1 MTPPKFNVGE
11 TVILSSVTRPE
22 ENGVHVIDARVFAED
37 WTIDDGRQV
46 PGWGYRMEC
55 AFGWFHESA
64 LRRRGEASGMDELI
78 AIMSREPHEVT
89 A

>member
-1 MTPPKFNVGE
+1 MTPPKFSVGE

-22 ENGVHVIDARVFAED
+22 ENGLHVIVGRVFADD
-37 WTIDDGRQV
+37 WLIDDGRKV
-46 PGWGYRMEC
+46 PGWGYRLEC

-64 LRRRGEASGMDELI
+64 LRRPGEKSSMDELI
-78 AIMSREPHEVT
+78 AIMSREPQEAV